1 MATIIES
8 NQCTITIADV
18 DYTCQIT
25 DAAINTSDSGSS
37 GFATLCGEFGTTS
50 GTSYE
55 LALSFAY
62 DSGEDD
68 SLFDSLWDND
78 GTTATFVL
86 AAAATKPGSTFT
98 GTVTL
103 VATGMQISAGQ
114 VVTCDVV
121 LPCQAKPARVSLAR
135 TVQASKTDK

>member
-1 MATIIES
+1 MATIVDS
-8 NQCTITIADV
+8 NNCTLTIDGV

-25 DAAINTSDSGSS
+25 DASINTNDSGSS
-37 GFATLCGEFGTTS
+37 GFATLCGEFGSTS

-62 DSGEDD
+62 DSGADE
-68 SLFDSLWDND
+68 SLFDALWDND
-78 GTTATFVL
+78 GSSAAFVL
-86 AAAATKPGSTFT
+86 TASTVKPGSTFT

-114 VVTCDVV
+114 VVVCDVV
-121 LPCQAKPARVSLAR
+121 LPCQQKPTRAAVTRAVTAD
-135 TVQASKTDK
+135 DKK